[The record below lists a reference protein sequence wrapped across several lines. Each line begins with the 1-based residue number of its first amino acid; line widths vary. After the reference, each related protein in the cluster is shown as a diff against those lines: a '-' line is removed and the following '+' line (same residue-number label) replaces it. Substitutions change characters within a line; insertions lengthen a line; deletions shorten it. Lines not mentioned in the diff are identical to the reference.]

1 MRQSEKLLLYLLWNE
16 DEERRYGNTRRL
28 LNLANDLG
36 YKVSNILIFLSVR
49 VSLCLL
55 V

>member
-1 MRQSEKLLLYLLWNE
+1 MDLLYLEANPWNE

-36 YKVSNILIFLSVR
+36 YKVSNILYQCECHTHYDYVY
-49 VSLCLL
+49 
-55 V
+55 